1 VPNLPSMTMTSR
13 PKLPTWALA
22 LIVPVIAVIV
32 TLNVTSDD
40 SGSAST
46 GSAVQ
51 GGNAIVI
58 KNFAFSP
65 TPLRVKAGATVTVTN
80 NDSAAHTLTADKGA
94 FDTGVLDGGK
104 QMTITIDKAGTY
116 AYHCDIH
123 NYMTGEVVAS

>member
-1 VPNLPSMTMTSR
+1 MARAPR
-13 PKLPTWALA
+13 PTLPTWALA
-22 LIVPVIAVIV
+22 LIVPVVAVIAVIV

-40 SGSAST
+40 TGRAAT
-46 GSAVQ
+46 GSAAQ
-51 GGNAIVI
+51 GGSAVVI

-80 NDSAAHTLTADKGA
+80 EDGTAHTLTADKGA

-104 QMTITIDKAGTY
+104 QMTITIGKAGTY

-123 NYMTGEVVAS
+123 NYMTGVIEAS